1 MVRTATPAELVPLLR
16 AGQVD
21 ALASNRPNVLAFAA
35 QVPGARVLPD
45 RFAVSQQRLT
55 LAPGR
60 SAASLALAS
69 EVTRRALASGLVR
82 ASIERHG
89 LVGVQASPLPGPG
102 ALPRAGRAGPAAGQP
117 AAVLGAALV
126 VAGAGLLARPRPR
139 WGPGR

>member
-1 MVRTATPAELVPLLR
+1 VPLLR

-45 RFAVSQQRLT
+45 RFAVQQQRLT

-69 EVTRRALASGLVR
+69 EVTRQALASGLVR
-82 ASIERHG
+82 ASIDRHG
-89 LVGVQASPLPGPG
+89 LVGLQASLLPGPG
-102 ALPRAGRAGPAAGQP
+102 ALPRTGRPGPVVGRP
-117 AAVLGAALV
+117 AAVLWAALV
-126 VAGAGLLARPRPR
+126 VTGAGLLARPRRR
-139 WGPGR
+139 WEPSP